1 MSTLLLL
8 GVPAGAVVG
17 IDCSVWRAGPHVRG
31 IAAVPPGVHFVHCTA
46 GALRAGFV
54 VSTGHDQLLV
64 WRWDADAEVLVP
76 DVDPSQLERYRA
88 SWPEFEPFL
97 APYPLDGDTDPAI
110 AADPAAG
117 ADHAAA
123 PRGQYAKWQR
133 LTSHISPAV
142 LARILP
148 PSGAVSA
155 MTSISHFSD
164 IPASA
169 SRTAGSVLARSL
181 VPGELESNADR
192 IRFSPIDLKRSFPP
206 GATGAQLTK
215 FSLDKSFLLE
225 SAISGP
231 YGGDET
237 LLLGEFQ
244 LAFVIFLIGQVY
256 DGFEQWKTMVQLV
269 YLSSDALRTRTAFFS
284 AFTVDQLRIQLE
296 ECPSDFFHDSLAS
309 GSFLHTAIKR
319 FAENMRESDA
329 SLAPALVLASGRL
342 TDFLFERFNWVAVPR
357 ISTLDDSDSDD
368 ADLDGDG
375 IPRADYRIR
384 STFACRNEGGV
395 VDDIEDEEDDEY
407 RPVIVYDVE

>member
-1 MSTLLLL
+1 
-8 GVPAGAVVG
+8 
-17 IDCSVWRAGPHVRG
+17 
-31 IAAVPPGVHFVHCTA
+31 
-46 GALRAGFV
+46 
-54 VSTGHDQLLV
+54 
-64 WRWDADAEVLVP
+64 
-76 DVDPSQLERYRA
+76 
-88 SWPEFEPFL
+88 
-97 APYPLDGDTDPAI
+97 
-110 AADPAAG
+110 
-117 ADHAAA
+117 
-123 PRGQYAKWQR
+123 
-133 LTSHISPAV
+133 
-142 LARILP
+142 
-148 PSGAVSA
+148 

-206 GATGAQLTK
+206 GAT
-215 FSLDKSFLLE
+215 
-225 SAISGP
+225 
-231 YGGDET
+231 DET

-269 YLSSDALRTRTAFFS
+269 YLS
-284 AFTVDQLRIQLE
+284 
-296 ECPSDFFHDSLAS
+296 
-309 GSFLHTAIKR
+309 
-319 FAENMRESDA
+319 N
-329 SLAPALVLASGRL
+329 
-342 TDFLFERFNWVAVPR
+342 FLFERFNWVAVPR